1 MSSALRV
8 AVVGLGYWGP
18 NLLRNLVEL
27 DAAEVVSICDS
38 RCDRLDR
45 WGKRY
50 PSIERT
56 TSYADVLSD
65 DRVEAVVL
73 STPVST
79 HFDLASRALQFG
91 KHTFVEKPLAASG
104 EEAAELV
111 RLARRAGRVLMPGH
125 TFLYSPPVVLVKELI
140 DRGDLGDIYFVSSS
154 RVNLGLHQADVSVVW
169 DLGPHDFSIL
179 RYWLEESPATVSA
192 LSRSCVLP
200 STPDVAFVHMS
211 YASGTIAQIELAW
224 LAPSKLRRT
233 AVVGSER
240 MVVYDDTS
248 GEPVRVFDSGA
259 SLPDPET
266 FGEYQLSYRT
276 GDIVSPHVE
285 PVEPI
290 FRQMEDFCRAAREGS
305 QPRSSATIGCDV
317 VDVVEAVEHS
327 LEANGTPVSIVESG
341 RGDSQR
347 RPRDGEAQE
356 GMEASAPRL
365 EVPVSVRESLTRG
378 GIGA

>member
-1 MSSALRV
+1 MSEPLRV

-27 DAAEVVSICDS
+27 PDTEVVTMCDA
-38 RCDRLDR
+38 REERLEH
-45 WGKRY
+45 WGRRY
-50 PSIERT
+50 PAIGRT
-56 TSYADVLSD
+56 TSYLEVLSD
-65 DRVEAVVL
+65 DRVEAVVIA
-73 STPVST
+73 TPVST
-79 HFDLASRALQFG
+79 HFELASRALRFG
-91 KHTFVEKPLAASG
+91 KHTFVEKPLAASSD
-104 EEAAELV
+104 EAGELV
-111 RLARRAGRVLMPGH
+111 QRARRAGRVLMPGH

-140 DRGDLGDIYFVSSS
+140 DRGDLGEIYFVSSS

-179 RYWLEESPATVSA
+179 RYWLEESPRSVSA
-192 LSRSCVLP
+192 LSRSCVIP
-200 STPDVAFVHMS
+200 GTPDVAFVNLQ
-211 YASGTIAQIELAW
+211 YPSGTIAQIELAW

-259 SLPDPET
+259 TLPDPES

-290 FRQMEDFCRAAREGS
+290 YRQMEDFCTAVRERVE
-305 QPRSSATIGCDV
+305 PRSSAQLGLE
-317 VDVVEAVEHS
+317 VVETIEAVDES
-327 LEANGTPVSIVESG
+327 LSRSGLPVGASS
-341 RGDSQR
+341 
-347 RPRDGEAQE
+347 GEAFAAGRQSR
-356 GMEASAPRL
+356 AA
-365 EVPVSVRESLTRG
+365 
-378 GIGA
+378 ADA

>member
-1 MSSALRV
+1 VSEPLRV

-27 DAAEVVSICDS
+27 DGAEVVTMCDS
-38 RCDRLDR
+38 RRDRLDHWAR
-45 WGKRY
+45 RY
-50 PSIERT
+50 PGIDGT
-56 TSYADVLSD
+56 TSYIDVLSD
-65 DRVEAVVL
+65 DRVEAVVV

-79 HFDLASRALQFG
+79 HFELASRALQFG
-91 KHTFVEKPLAASG
+91 KHTFVEKPLAGSG

-111 RLARRAGRVLMPGH
+111 RLARRTGRVLMPGH

-140 DRGDLGDIYFVSSS
+140 DRGDLGEIYFVSSS

-179 RYWLEESPATVSA
+179 RYWLGESPATVSA

-200 STPDVAFVHMS
+200 NTPDVAFVHMS
-211 YASGTIAQIELAW
+211 YASGAIAQIELAW

-248 GEPVRVFDSGA
+248 SEPLRVFDSGA

-276 GDIVSPHVE
+276 GDIVSPRVE

-290 FRQMEDFCRAAREGS
+290 YRQMEDFCRAVREGT
-305 QPRSSATIGCDV
+305 QPRSSAAIGREV
-317 VDVVEAVEHS
+317 VDVVEAVEQS
-327 LEANGTPVSIVESG
+327 LA
-341 RGDSQR
+341 
-347 RPRDGEAQE
+347 
-356 GMEASAPRL
+356 
-365 EVPVSVRESLTRG
+365 RG
-378 GIGA
+378 GAPVGSRIAALT

>member
-1 MSSALRV
+1 VSRRLKV
-8 AVVGLGYWGP
+8 AVIGLGYWGP

-27 DAAEVVSICDS
+27 EGAEVVTICDS
-38 RCDRLDR
+38 RSDRLEQ

-50 PSIERT
+50 PAVART
-56 TSYADVLSD
+56 TSYLDVLSD
-65 DRVEAVVL
+65 DRIDAVVIA
-73 STPVST
+73 TPVST
-79 HFDLASRALQFG
+79 HFELAAQALRFG
-91 KHTFVEKPLAASG
+91 KHTFVEKPLAGSAD
-104 EEAAELV
+104 EAAELV

-140 DRGDLGDIYFVSSS
+140 DQGDLGEIYFVSSS
-154 RVNLGLHQADVSVVW
+154 RVNLGLHQTDVSVVW

-179 RYWLEESPATVSA
+179 RYWLDESPATVSA

-200 STPDVAFVHMS
+200 STPDVAFVQMQ

-248 GEPVRVFDSGA
+248 SEPVRVFDSGA

-276 GDIVSPHVE
+276 GDIVSPRVE

-290 FRQMEDFCRAAREGS
+290 FRQMEDFCRAVCEGS

-317 VDVVEAVEHS
+317 VRVIEAVDQS
-327 LEANGTPVSIVESG
+327 L
-341 RGDSQR
+341 
-347 RPRDGEAQE
+347 
-356 GMEASAPRL
+356 ASSKSDTALKRSVHVRL
-365 EVPVSVRESLTRG
+365 
-378 GIGA
+378 AH